1 MADPRQL
8 LAAGRSFAARVPIV
22 TWLAAAAIGAALIA
36 VMYLEMSGPRYATL
50 YEGLTPAEGGKVI
63 AGLQKLGIP
72 YQLAAA
78 GNLIQVPVNELSLAR
93 LQLGAQQIPG
103 SDASAAWQKLEE
115 APLTASD
122 LAQSTM
128 ASQALEQSLEQSIE
142 RLDGVGSAQVFL
154 AIPRDTPF
162 LADQPKPGASVLIE
176 ANGPAA
182 TSLGPTIAHLVAGA
196 VPGLLPGQ
204 ITVTTTSGLRIFP
217 SDESKSTIASQ
228 MMTISQIE
236 GDAAARVSEL
246 LTPILGANH
255 FRVVT
260 SADVDFT
267 HVQTHEITY
276 GPGQMMGSQNVNKTS
291 QIGQQTLAMGIPGAL
306 SNEPPAATTAT
317 PAPIPAAAA
326 QANGQPAPAA
336 GTAPA
341 KGANSTATAQAQLPE
356 RKADSSKIAYL
367 TDRRES
373 DITTPSWKV
382 KALAV
387 SLVLDRAALQKNSA
401 AQIKSMLAGAFS
413 FPRVTVSVL
422 SVPFVRPSPLAT
434 PFNVQ
439 SAIGPLSQA
448 VLEVVAAL
456 ALLFGLALPLGR
468 RISAF
473 SLSTPI
479 LSMPESA
486 APSISPVARAV
497 DPPSAPPLPARP
509 DFISLR
515 EEASRNVPAVARLLQ
530 SWVEE
535 NE

>member
-8 LAAGRSFAARVPIV
+8 LAAGRSFAARIPIA
-22 TWLAAAAIGAALIA
+22 TWLAAMAIGAALVA

-50 YEGLTPAEGGKVI
+50 YEGLTPSEGGKVI

-142 RLDGVGSAQVFL
+142 HLDGVGTAQVFL

-204 ITVTTTSGLRIFP
+204 ITVTTTSGLRLFP

-255 FRVVT
+255 FRVVA

-267 HVQTHEITY
+267 HVQTHEILY
-276 GPGQMMGSQNVNKTS
+276 GPGQMRSSQDVNKIS

-306 SNEPPAATTAT
+306 SNEPPSATTAT
-317 PAPIPAAAA
+317 PAPVPVA
-326 QANGQPAPAA
+326 ANGQPAPATGA
-336 GTAPA
+336 TPA
-341 KGANSTATAQAQLPE
+341 KAANSAATAQAQLPS

-373 DITTPSWKV
+373 DITTPTWKV

-387 SLVLDRAALQKNSA
+387 SLVLDRAALQKNNA
-401 AQIKSMLAGAFS
+401 TQIKSMLAGAFS
-413 FPRVTVSVL
+413 FPKVTVSVL
-422 SVPFVRPSPLAT
+422 SVPFVRPSPLST

-479 LSMPESA
+479 LSMPESS
-486 APSISPVARAV
+486 APSISPAPRAV
-497 DPPSAPPLPARP
+497 DPPLAPPLPARP